1 MATITATGSI
11 NVLSVNA
18 VAFNVFSA
26 TSPASYTWTTPG
38 LFAIT
43 LLSGEENISVNG
55 ANVPNSGT
63 VNAIVSND
71 TSLGAVNYTVTGL
84 SAPIT
89 SFFDNVTFSVS
100 ASHLK
105 YWEAVLA
112 GDTQFSLLVDFSF
125 LTVGDFVDVA
135 AGRTVTGGN
144 DSFDVFRSTASLV
157 LHLTGDAS
165 NVQTAAT
172 LNAGNDTFSIEEN
185 TISVPVISGDVSSH
199 TGTVNGG
206 DDTITLRGSLGSNSI
221 ITGDAETSDGLLVG
235 GDDTMTLFINESGAA
250 IAPIWAGDVVT
261 ALKQVTGGNDTM
273 TLNGNFSALEFIN
286 LTLSGD
292 VATVTATAFVT
303 GGDDVILYNDAV
315 SQSMGGDAFT
325 MLGGTLIAGDD
336 TIIVNS
342 RVGVLIA
349 GDVLQFAAGTLTP
362 GADTI
367 TGGSG
372 NDTIF
377 GESSTPGFPV
387 TGGTTV
393 NAGGNDVIDGRAGN
407 DVIFGQ
413 VGNDVLTGG
422 LGNDTINGGSGIDT
436 ALFNTVAASVFVDL
450 QGIAGSDFGQGLAEA
465 IGQGIDQMNL
475 IERVTG
481 SQLADTILG
490 DIAANRFSG
499 GDGNDVLNGRGGND
513 TLTGGIG
520 KDILLGGIG
529 KDTYDFNTVNEL
541 STANAQT
548 DIIRKFEAGEKID
561 LSTIDADATLSG
573 NQDFVFQTTALTGA
587 NQITFAQVGPNTI
600 VSGSTDAD
608 AAAEFVIVLNGLFTL
623 TVADFL

>member
-125 LTVGDFVDVA
+125 LAVGDFVDVA

-172 LNAGNDTFSIEEN
+172 LNAGNDIFSIEEN

-336 TIIVNS
+336 TITVNS

-465 IGQGIDQMNL
+465 IGQGIDQMTL

-499 GDGNDVLNGRGGND
+499 GGGNDVLNGRGGND
-513 TLTGGIG
+513 ILNGGLG
-520 KDILLGGIG
+520 RDILVGGAG
-529 KDTYDFNTVNEL
+529 KDTYDFNDVNEL
-541 STANAQT
+541 STVNLQT
-548 DIIRKFEAGEKID
+548 DIIRKFQAGEKID
-561 LSTIDADATLSG
+561 LSTIDADATVAG
-573 NQDFVFQTTALTGA
+573 NQNFVFQTTALTGA
-587 NQITFAQVGPNTI
+587 QQVTFAQVGPNTI

-608 AAAEFVIVLNGLFTL
+608 VAAEFVIVLNGLFTL
-623 TVADFL
+623 TAADFL

>member
-125 LTVGDFVDVA
+125 LAVGDFVDVA

-172 LNAGNDTFSIEEN
+172 LNAGNDIFSIEEN

-303 GGDDVILYNDAV
+303 GGDDVILYNDAE
-315 SQSMGGDAFT
+315 SQSMGGDAFL
-325 MLGGTLIAGDD
+325 MQGGTLIAGDD
-336 TIIVNS
+336 TITVNS

-349 GDVLQFAAGTLTP
+349 GDVLQLSAGTLTP

-377 GESSTPGFPV
+377 GESSTPGFPII
-387 TGGTTV
+387 GGVTV
-393 NAGGNDVIDGRAGN
+393 NLGGNDVIDGRAGN
-407 DVIFGQ
+407 DRILGQ
-413 VGNDVLTGG
+413 VGNDALTGG
-422 LGNDTINGGSGIDT
+422 LGNDTIDGGSGIDT

-450 QGIAGSDFGQGLAEA
+450 QGIAGTDLGQGLAEA
-465 IGQGIDQMNL
+465 IGQGIDQMAF

-499 GDGNDVLNGRGGND
+499 GGGNDVLNGRGGND

-529 KDTYDFNTVNEL
+529 KDTYDFNTANEL

-561 LSTIDADATLSG
+561 LSTIDADATLAG

-587 NQITFAQVGPNTI
+587 SQITFAQVGPNTI
-600 VSGSTDAD
+600 ISGSTDAD

-623 TVADFL
+623 TAADFL